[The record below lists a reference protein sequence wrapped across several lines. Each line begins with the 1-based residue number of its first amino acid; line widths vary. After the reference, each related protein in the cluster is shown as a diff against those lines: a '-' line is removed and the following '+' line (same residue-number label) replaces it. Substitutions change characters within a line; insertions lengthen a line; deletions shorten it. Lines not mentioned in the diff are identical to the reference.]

1 MLLKDLFLFGG
12 GVAALVVL
20 EDDEVV
26 VGGDH
31 FSRGIIKRDFLGMEK
46 DAEFL
51 DVEYARVAFDTD
63 ETDFGVGVDEG
74 SSGI

>member
-1 MLLKDLFLFGG
+1 MLLKDLFLFSG

-31 FSRGIIKRDFLGMEK
+31 FSRRIVERDFLGMEK
-46 DAEFL
+46 DSEFL
-51 DVEYARVAFDTD
+51 DV
-63 ETDFGVGVDEG
+63 
-74 SSGI
+74 